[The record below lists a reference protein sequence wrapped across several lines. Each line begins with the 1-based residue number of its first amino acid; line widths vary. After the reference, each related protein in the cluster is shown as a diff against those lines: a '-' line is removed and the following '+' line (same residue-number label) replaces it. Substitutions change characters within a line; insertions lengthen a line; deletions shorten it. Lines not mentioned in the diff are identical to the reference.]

1 MFGPAPN
8 GLLNPSA
15 GRVLPITLTVVNLW
29 EITMSVRTQPPYRD
43 FVLITNPISGKGK
56 AAAVAEQA
64 FQRLTTEGYPG
75 RLELT
80 TQSGDAN
87 RIAREAIENGSHW
100 IIACGGDGTIH
111 EVVNAIAEKPDV
123 MLGVLPCGKGNDF
136 AGALKI
142 PTKPVKAIEILLN
155 GVTRQVDLGK
165 IGGHYFDTI
174 VTCGYDAEVSRRV
187 TEEGAPFSGT
197 ASYVY
202 TAITTLFSYQSPA
215 VRLEGDFGCY
225 KGKILLTAIGITPC
239 YGGGMKIVPEA
250 IIDDGLFDVCI
261 VEPVSRR
268 TVLRLLCTLFWG
280 GHAGHRAVRMHRTKS
295 LTIETDPPILL
306 YADGERICYTP
317 VTVEMVE
324 RGLTVIAPAE

>member
-1 MFGPAPN
+1 M
-8 GLLNPSA
+8 SA
-15 GRVLPITLTVVNLW
+15 G
-29 EITMSVRTQPPYRD
+29 TQHSYSE
-43 FVLITNPISGKGK
+43 FVLITNPISGKGT
-56 AAAVAEQA
+56 AAVVAEQA
-64 FQRLTTEGYPG
+64 SQRLTAEGYSG

-87 RIAREAIENGSHW
+87 RIAREAIENGSYW

-123 MLGVLPCGKGNDF
+123 VLGVLPCGKGNDF
-136 AGALKI
+136 AEALKI
-142 PTKPVKAIEILLN
+142 PTKPVEAIEVLLK
-155 GVTRQVDLGK
+155 GATRQVDLGK
-165 IGGHYFDTI
+165 IGDHYFDTI

-202 TAITTLFSYQSPA
+202 TAITTLFSYQSPDA
-215 VRLEGDFGCY
+215 RLEGDFGSY
-225 KGKILLTAIGITPC
+225 EGKILLTATGITAS
-239 YGGGMKIVPEA
+239 YGGGMKIVPGA

-261 VEPVSRR
+261 IEPVPHR
-268 TVLRLLCTLFWG
+268 TVLRLLVTLFWG

-317 VTVEMVE
+317 ATIEIVE

>member
-1 MFGPAPN
+1 M
-8 GLLNPSA
+8 SA
-15 GRVLPITLTVVNLW
+15 NV
-29 EITMSVRTQPPYRD
+29 QHPYQE
-43 FVLITNPISGKGK
+43 FVLITNPISGSGK
-56 AAAVAEQA
+56 AAAVAERA
-64 FQRLTTEGYPG
+64 SQRLTAEGYTG

-87 RIAREAIENGSHW
+87 QIAREAIENGSQW

-111 EVVNAIAEKPDV
+111 EVVNAIAEQPDIV
-123 MLGVLPCGKGNDF
+123 LGVLPCGKGNDF
-136 AGALKI
+136 AEALKI
-142 PTKPVKAIEILLN
+142 PTKPTDAIEVLLA
-155 GVTRQVDLGK
+155 GATRQVDLGK
-165 IGGHYFDTI
+165 IGDHYFDTI

-202 TAITTLFSYQSPA
+202 TAITTLFRYQSPD
-215 VRLEGDFGCY
+215 VHLRGDFGSY
-225 KGKILLTAIGITPC
+225 EGKILLTATGLTSS

-250 IIDDGLFDVCI
+250 IIDDGFFDVCI
-261 VEPVSRR
+261 IKPVPRR
-268 TVLRLLCTLFWG
+268 TVLRLLFTLFWG

-317 VTVEMVE
+317 VTVEIIE

>member
-1 MFGPAPN
+1 M
-8 GLLNPSA
+8 SA
-15 GRVLPITLTVVNLW
+15 RAKH
-29 EITMSVRTQPPYRD
+29 SYQD
-43 FVLITNPISGKGK
+43 FTLITNPISGKGT

-64 FQRLTTEGYPG
+64 SQRLTAEGYTG

-111 EVVNAIAEKPDV
+111 EVVNAIAEKPEV
-123 MLGVLPCGKGNDF
+123 VLGVLPCGKGNDF
-136 AGALKI
+136 AEALKI
-142 PTKPVKAIEILLN
+142 PTKPVEAIEVLLK

-165 IGGHYFDTI
+165 IGDHYFDTI

-202 TAITTLFSYQSPA
+202 TAITTLFSYRSPT
-215 VRLEGDFGCY
+215 VRLEGDFGSY
-225 KGKILLTAIGITPC
+225 EGEILLTATGLTAS
-239 YGGGMKIVPEA
+239 YGGGMKIVPGA

-261 VEPVSRR
+261 IEPVPRR
-268 TVLRLLCTLFWG
+268 TVLRLLVTLFWG
-280 GHAGHRAVRMHRTKS
+280 GHAEHPAVQMHRTKS

-317 VTVEMVE
+317 ATVEIVE

>member
-1 MFGPAPN
+1 M
-8 GLLNPSA
+8 SA
-15 GRVLPITLTVVNLW
+15 I
-29 EITMSVRTQPPYRD
+29 IQHPYRD
-43 FVLITNPISGKGK
+43 FTLIANPISGKGT

-64 FQRLTTEGYPG
+64 SQRLTAESYSG

-80 TQSGDAN
+80 TQSGDAS
-87 RIAREAIENGSHW
+87 RIAQEAIENGSHW

-111 EVVNAIAEKPDV
+111 EVVNAIAEKPDIV
-123 MLGVLPCGKGNDF
+123 LGVLPCGKGNDF
-136 AGALKI
+136 AEALKI
-142 PTKPVKAIEILLN
+142 PTKPVEAIEVLLK
-155 GVTRQVDLGK
+155 GATRQVDLGK
-165 IGGHYFDTI
+165 IGDHYFDTI

-202 TAITTLFSYQSPA
+202 TAITTLFSYQSPDA
-215 VRLEGDFGCY
+215 RLEGDFGSY
-225 KGKILLTAIGITPC
+225 EGKILLTATGITAS
-239 YGGGMKIVPEA
+239 YGGGMKIVPGA

-261 VEPVSRR
+261 IEPVPHR
-268 TVLRLLCTLFWG
+268 TVLRLLVTLFWG

-317 VTVEMVE
+317 ATVEIVE
-324 RGLTVIAPAE
+324 RGLTVIAPVE

>member
-1 MFGPAPN
+1 M
-8 GLLNPSA
+8 SA
-15 GRVLPITLTVVNLW
+15 RAKHSYQNFT
-29 EITMSVRTQPPYRD
+29 
-43 FVLITNPISGKGK
+43 LITNPISGKGA

-64 FQRLTTEGYPG
+64 SQRLTAEGYTG

-80 TQSGDAN
+80 TQAGDAN
-87 RIAREAIENGSHW
+87 RIAQEAIENGSHW

-111 EVVNAIAEKPDV
+111 EVVNAIAEKPEV

-136 AGALKI
+136 AEALQI
-142 PTKPVKAIEILLN
+142 PTKPMEAIEVLLQ
-155 GVTRQVDLGK
+155 GATRQVDLGK
-165 IGGHYFDTI
+165 IGDHYFDTI

-197 ASYVY
+197 ASYVW
-202 TAITTLFSYQSPA
+202 TAIMTLFSYRSPM
-215 VRLEGDFGCY
+215 VRLEGDFGSY
-225 KGKILLTAIGITPC
+225 EGEILLTATGLTAS
-239 YGGGMKIVPEA
+239 YGGGMKIVPGA

-261 VEPVSRR
+261 IEPVPHS
-268 TVLRLLCTLFWG
+268 TVLRLLVTLFWG
-280 GHAGHRAVRMHRTKS
+280 GHAGHRAVQMHRTKS

-317 VTVEMVE
+317 ATIEIVE

>member
-1 MFGPAPN
+1 M
-8 GLLNPSA
+8 SA
-15 GRVLPITLTVVNLW
+15 SN
-29 EITMSVRTQPPYRD
+29 QHPYQE

-64 FQRLTTEGYPG
+64 SQRLTSEGYTG

-87 RIAREAIENGSHW
+87 RIAQAAIENGSHW

-111 EVVNAIAEKPDV
+111 EVVNAIAEKPGV
-123 MLGVLPCGKGNDF
+123 VLGVLPCGKGNDF
-136 AGALKI
+136 AEGLKI
-142 PTKPVKAIEILLN
+142 PTKPVEAIEVLLQ
-155 GVTRQVDLGK
+155 GATRQVDLGK
-165 IGGHYFDTI
+165 IGDHYFDTI

-197 ASYVY
+197 ASYVW
-202 TAITTLFSYQSPA
+202 TAITTLFSYRSPTA
-215 VRLEGDFGCY
+215 RLEGDFGSY
-225 KGKILLTAIGITPC
+225 DGEILLTATGLTAS
-239 YGGGMKIVPEA
+239 YGGGMKIVPGA

-261 VEPVSRR
+261 IEPVPHS
-268 TVLRLLCTLFWG
+268 TVLRLLVTLFWG
-280 GHAGHRAVRMHRTKS
+280 GHAGHRAVQMHRTKS
-295 LTIETDPPILL
+295 LTIETNPPILL

-317 VTVEMVE
+317 ATIEIVE